1 MSDTHDPFSFDAEYG
16 DPDFVRSARDP
27 NRPPQPGK
35 EWERNGR
42 ASDIPIEP
50 GDEPSP
56 FADLPPEEFPDIND
70 VPPEDEPY
78 SNSDIDTRKAN
89 GNLHQGRNRSG
100 DAPRRHDAAAARR
113 AHQFQTAASKMEL
126 PWLKLAIFGNKR
138 SENNSLR
145 TNENV
150 LQITGIEVE
159 HDAGEIAFGTALA
172 TILKARIR
180 CIIYTSPSYVPGVKE
195 RWRILVPL
203 SQNREPEV
211 REKFVA
217 RVNGL
222 FGGKLAPESFVLS
235 QAYLYG
241 SVNNNPNHRVEV
253 IDGDFLDL
261 RDDTYAGSIFKDGSR
276 VGDQAGKQ
284 AGIDLNGAGSQHRSR
299 ARMTTRSRSIA
310 ARSRP
315 RSMSSA
321 VTARTRS
328 G

>member
-56 FADLPPEEFPDIND
+56 FADLPPEEFPDLND
-70 VPPEDEPY
+70 VLPEDEPY
-78 SNSDIDTRKAN
+78 SNSDIDTRKITVTFIKDETGAEM
-89 GNLHQGRNRSG
+89 
-100 DAPRRHDAAAARR
+100 RRVDMTLPQLAEHIR
-113 AHQFQTAASKMEL
+113 FTTAASKMEL
-126 PWLKLAIFGNKR
+126 PWLKLAFFGNKR
-138 SENNSLR
+138 SEKNSLR

-172 TILKARIR
+172 TILKAGIR

-222 FGGKLAPESFVLS
+222 FGGKLAPRKLRAV
-235 QAYLYG
+235 AG
-241 SVNNNPNHRVEV
+241 VSVRQ
-253 IDGDFLDL
+253 
-261 RDDTYAGSIFKDGSR
+261 RQQQSR
-276 VGDQAGKQ
+276 PPRRSDRRQLPRSARRHLCR
-284 AGIDLNGAGSQHRSR
+284 IDLQGRQPGW
-299 ARMTTRSRSIA
+299 
-310 ARSRP
+310 
-315 RSMSSA
+315 
-321 VTARTRS
+321 
-328 G
+328 